1 MVKILPPNKQKP
13 KKIEKGLSYIN
24 PLRKPYV
31 PIVLSQSIVMF
42 AESKIQLRE
51 KKCNPKQLK

>member
-1 MVKILPPNKQKP
+1 MVKILPPNKQT
-13 KKIEKGLSYIN
+13 KKIEKGLFYIN